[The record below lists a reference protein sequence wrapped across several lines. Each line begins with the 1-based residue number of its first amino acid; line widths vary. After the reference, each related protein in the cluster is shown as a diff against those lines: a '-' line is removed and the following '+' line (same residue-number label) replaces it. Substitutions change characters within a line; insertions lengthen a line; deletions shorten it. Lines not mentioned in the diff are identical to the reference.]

1 MSVLENITVKVI
13 INLFFMEDNMKKVL
27 MFMLSALAVFSFAG
41 CADDSSNA
49 NGGGQTNLQ

>member
-1 MSVLENITVKVI
+1 MKKVLM
-13 INLFFMEDNMKKVL
+13 FMLSALAVFSFEKVL

-49 NGGGQTNLQ
+49 DGGGL

>member
-1 MSVLENITVKVI
+1 
-13 INLFFMEDNMKKVL
+13 MKKVL

-49 NGGGQTNLQ
+49 DGGGAATSSN